1 MRDLNEIECFV
12 RAVELKSLTAAAKA
26 LGLPKSSVSR
36 KIRSLEGRLGM
47 TLLIRTTRALN
58 LTDAGRSFFER
69 SSLALKEIDTA
80 EDALDGSK
88 QVVEGTL
95 RVTAPVEFATGP
107 FNELVASFMAE
118 YPKIKIDC
126 LLTERVVDLISEGYD
141 LAFRIGELKDSTLI
155 AKKLSLFDAQI
166 MGTPQYFKKNGL
178 PKTIAELENHEF
190 IVFSP
195 GGSPL
200 KWNLNGPGGRRVFLP
215 NGRLSVNHA
224 LALKEAVMRGL
235 GLAFLPTYMVAE
247 EIRDKKMRIV
257 CQEWKAVGAPLHLVF
272 PGQKFVSPKMRAFID
287 HVTQHLSF

>member
-69 SSLALKEIDTA
+69 SSLALKEIETA
-80 EDALDGSK
+80 EDAIDGSK

-107 FNELVASFMAE
+107 FNELVASFMTE
-118 YPKIKIDC
+118 YPKVKIDC

-141 LAFRIGELKDSTLI
+141 LAF
-155 AKKLSLFDAQI
+155 
-166 MGTPQYFKKNGL
+166 
-178 PKTIAELENHEF
+178 
-190 IVFSP
+190 
-195 GGSPL
+195 
-200 KWNLNGPGGRRVFLP
+200 
-215 NGRLSVNHA
+215 
-224 LALKEAVMRGL
+224 
-235 GLAFLPTYMVAE
+235 
-247 EIRDKKMRIV
+247 
-257 CQEWKAVGAPLHLVF
+257 
-272 PGQKFVSPKMRAFID
+272 
-287 HVTQHLSF
+287 